1 MIRRLL
7 STASAESRDLSFAD
21 VWRRGLDSTDLSTP
35 SGEEVNYTTALGLSS
50 VYAAINLL
58 SGTIASLG
66 FDVFFKR
73 GASELAF
80 RPLPQFARQMS
91 RFYTNVEIINQIVVS
106 LLTDGNCYIT
116 TVRNSSGTI
125 EFIDVLDPG
134 TITPE
139 MATDDLGNQRI
150 IYKSSQA
157 PEEIYTTR
165 DITQFRLMQR
175 PGQIEGVS
183 PITSARDFIGLG
195 LAQQTFAGSFF
206 GNGSLPG
213 AVVSVDGQ
221 LSETGAQQLKQAWAS
236 VHGGAKNSHRLAV
249 LTEGAKFSRVSLS
262 PADAAWIEGSQHT
275 VKDIA
280 RLFGVP
286 PFLLADSS
294 GSTSWG
300 SGLKEMNLAMQMYS
314 LRPIVTRI
322 EATLNQM
329 LRSMGI
335 EVAYFRFD
343 LASMSRNHPDRW
355 SDYSTA
361 INSGVLSINEARS
374 YERLGPIEDGDK
386 HFMPL
391 NLSPIDE
398 PRP

>member
-1 MIRRLL
+1 M
-7 STASAESRDLSFAD
+7 
-21 VWRRGLDSTDLSTP
+21 
-35 SGEEVNYTTALGLSS
+35 
-50 VYAAINLL
+50 
-58 SGTIASLG
+58 
-66 FDVFFKR
+66 
-73 GASELAF
+73 
-80 RPLPQFARQMS
+80 
-91 RFYTNVEIINQIVVS
+91 S

-116 TVRNSSGTI
+116 TARNSSGTI

-286 PFLLADSS
+286 PFLLADST

-314 LRPIVTRI
+314 LRPIVTRL
-322 EATLNQM
+322 EATMNQM

-343 LASMSRNHPDRW
+343 LSKMSRNHPDRW

-391 NLSPIDE
+391 NLFPIDE